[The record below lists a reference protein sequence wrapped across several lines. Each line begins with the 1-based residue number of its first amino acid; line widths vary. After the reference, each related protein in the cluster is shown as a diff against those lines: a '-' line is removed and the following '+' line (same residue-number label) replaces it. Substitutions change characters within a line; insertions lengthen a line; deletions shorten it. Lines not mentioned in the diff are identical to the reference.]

1 MKSEGHHGGDSD
13 GAGGAAPAAPFRSS
27 LRGVVSGSQT
37 GADRAALR
45 TDGVGDNFDGDAIR
59 DADELLVGRR
69 ARLAVGRGG
78 CLNIW
83 GKEETAVKRA
93 EAG

>member
-45 TDGVGDNFDGDAIR
+45 AARAAGLATAGVAP
-59 DADELLVGRR
+59 
-69 ARLAVGRGG
+69 RGF
-78 CLNIW
+78 N
-83 GKEETAVKRA
+83 T
-93 EAG
+93 EAGRLGQFVLIDHRETRGRK